1 MKSAYL
7 LVFLIC
13 YVACNSDKEAEI
25 EDKKKK
31 IIEQLTN
38 TRPVIKEG
46 YQLVTRHV
54 GIDVYMYRSYR
65 TVSVVFYPVINDI
78 SDALFTFQS
87 EELHLNNIGSCSPRD
102 VIIHLKYGS
111 YPAVNPDGYSFPKS
125 FIDADRRE
133 NMYTVELLSDG
144 NNITF
149 SIKNPKPG
157 IWYAL
162 AYIKWEDPRTQ
173 KVEQEGLVADCHTI
187 LYTDLQLK
195 SDDTSRY
202 MNCYKPLSLE
212 YETLPTL
219 FKCKS
224 EDNLKPIKLDLNIAT
239 TTVPTS
245 KITVRVQSE
254 SSPTEDNFILFCVF
268 DPSVNNNQ
276 VVTFHAYPNA
286 VHFINLDIID
296 GNTSNITDCD
306 SYATSDLDETDNQTL
321 VSLMRDDKDRFF
333 AFDYGLPT
341 TDLQDVTSLVN
352 LSSNEIRSMRFEI
365 NQFIDIG
372 GSLTIETSLLMSLK
386 YYMGYK
392 RELKKGALLAFTE
405 ENQFFKVV
413 VCLDISHASVPLESG
428 HCKFNDRIKPAL
440 FVLNSTDSE
449 SIYDKVIIPF
459 PEGALWYLTFRL
471 FCDSVVCP
479 CRTSHNGTRYYVDT
493 TENSGEID
501 STTFSNVTR
510 EGETECNATVV
521 LSISSNS
528 CVNGRCSNHGNCG
541 INTFSGLVMS
551 FCSCS
556 SGYGGWDCS
565 DESRVDSHFYMLL
578 AVLLL
583 TLSNLL
589 FLFSI
594 YVATIRFYFVEAV
607 MYLFTMLFS
616 TFYHACD
623 APAQIAYCIMRGNML
638 QFGDFYCGL
647 MSFWVTLLAMSIISL
662 KLRSFLQIIGA
673 IIIALLT
680 TWNMHSFVAFL
691 TPVACGAFILL
702 VSWYVDY
709 KQTKQVK
716 YPRSYYT
723 TYMPLGIALVSV
735 GLICY
740 AFLQTEQNYKI
751 VHSIWHMIIAISV
764 VFLLPDVK
772 RHNVNPFLP
781 DRDLYSSPFWKVL
794 NRRDEP

>member
-1 MKSAYL
+1 MRSVYL
-7 LVFLIC
+7 ILFLVC
-13 YVACNSDKEAEI
+13 YVICNSDKEAEI

-31 IIEQLTN
+31 IIEQLTR
-38 TRPVIKEG
+38 TRPVIIEG

-65 TVSVVFYPVINDI
+65 TVSVIFYPVVDDI
-78 SDALFTFQS
+78 SDARFTFQS
-87 EELHLNNIGSCSPRD
+87 EELHLNNIGSCSPRE

-111 YPAVNPDGYSFPKS
+111 YPAVNPDGYPFPKD
-125 FIDADRRE
+125 FINAESRE
-133 NMYTVELLSDG
+133 NMYTIELLSDG
-144 NNITF
+144 KNMSF
-149 SIKNPKPG
+149 SIQNPKPG

-173 KVEQEGLVADCHTI
+173 KVEQEGLVANCHTI

-195 SDDTSRY
+195 SDDTSQY
-202 MNCYKPLSLE
+202 INCYKPVTLD
-212 YETLPTL
+212 YESLPTI

-224 EDNLKPIKLDLNIAT
+224 EDNLEPIKLDLNINMT
-239 TTVPTS
+239 TAPNTN
-245 KITVRVQSE
+245 ITVRIQSE
-254 SSPTEDNFILFCVF
+254 SSPTEDNFILYCVF
-268 DPSVNNNQ
+268 NPTLNKNQ
-276 VVTFHAYPNA
+276 IITFHSYPKA
-286 VHFINLDIID
+286 VHFINVDLID
-296 GNTSNITDCD
+296 GNTSNIADCD
-306 SYATSDLDETDNQTL
+306 SYVKDFDYAENQTL
-321 VSLMRDDKDRFF
+321 ATLMRDDKDRFF
-333 AFDYGLPT
+333 TFDYGLPT

-352 LSSNEIRSMRFEI
+352 LTSNEIRSLRFDI

-372 GSLTIETSLLMSLK
+372 GSLTVEASILMSLK

-392 RELKKGALLAFTE
+392 REFKKGALLAFTE
-405 ENQFFKVV
+405 DNKFFKVV
-413 VCLDISHASVPLESG
+413 VCLDVSHSSIPLQSG
-428 HCKFNDRIKPAL
+428 HCKFNDRVKPAL
-440 FVLNSTDSE
+440 FVLNSTDSD

-459 PEGALWYLTFRL
+459 PEGATWYLTFRL

-479 CRTSHNGTRYYVDT
+479 CRTSHNGTRYYVDA
-493 TENSGEID
+493 TENSEEID
-501 STTFSNVTR
+501 TTMFSNITR

-521 LSISSNS
+521 LSVSSHS

-551 FCSCS
+551 FCACS

-565 DESRVDSHFYMLL
+565 DDTRVDSHFYMLL

-589 FLFSI
+589 FIFSI
-594 YVATIRFYFVEAV
+594 YVATIRLYFVEAV
-607 MYLFTMLFS
+607 MYAFTMLFS

-623 APAQIAYCIMRGNML
+623 APAQIAYCIMRGNIL

-647 MSFWVTLLAMSIISL
+647 MSFWVTLLAMSLISL

-680 TWNMHSFVAFL
+680 TWNMHSIVAFL
-691 TPVACGAFILL
+691 LPVAFGAFILL
-702 VSWYVDY
+702 VSWYIDY
-709 KQTKQVK
+709 RRIKRAKF
-716 YPRSYYT
+716 PRSYYT

-751 VHSIWHMIIAISV
+751 VHSLWHMIIAISV
-764 VFLLPDVK
+764 VFLLPDIK

-781 DRDLYSSPFWKVL
+781 DRELYSSPFWKSL
-794 NRRDEP
+794 NRRVNE